1 MTLKAMNLLNAAVTM
16 KENFYTNIN
25 RTLENLCCTGCR
37 VSRLNGE
44 VVYTLIVL
52 YYANVAFVQNT
63 GRLPIHMHT
72 HIHSHTQLDS
82 MAQQML
88 NTPTQI
94 YPHFIDSNGYCVGGD
109 SKRTKKTVCTR
120 ERITERNFSFCHRL
134 MHDAKPG
141 CKGKPA
147 VGRSVPEHLL
157 RALPPTPMELISI
170 LYSAVF
176 RLNSQKISKT
186 HP

>member
-1 MTLKAMNLLNAAVTM
+1 MQMQPL
-16 KENFYTNIN
+16 F
-25 RTLENLCCTGCR
+25 RTLDDCPFTFIR
-37 VSRLNGE
+37 I
-44 VVYTLIVL
+44 YTLS
-52 YYANVAFVQNT
+52 
-63 GRLPIHMHT
+63 HT
-72 HIHSHTQLDS
+72 SGQYGPTNAKHSHTDLS
-82 MAQQML
+82 TLYRQQRL
-88 NTPTQI
+88 LCRGIVREQKRQ
-94 YPHFIDSNGYCVGGD
+94 CVRERR
-109 SKRTKKTVCTR
+109 K

-170 LYSAVF
+170 LYSAIF
-176 RLNSQKISKT
+176 RLNSQKMSKT

>member
-1 MTLKAMNLLNAAVTM
+1 MAKSFTPWSLCIMQMRPL
-16 KENFYTNIN
+16 F
-25 RTLENLCCTGCR
+25 RTLDDCPFTFIR
-37 VSRLNGE
+37 I
-44 VVYTLIVL
+44 YTL
-52 YYANVAFVQNT
+52 
-63 GRLPIHMHT
+63 
-72 HIHSHTQLDS
+72 SHTSGQYGPTNAKHSNTDLS
-82 MAQQML
+82 TLYRQQRL
-88 NTPTQI
+88 LCRGIVREQKRQ
-94 YPHFIDSNGYCVGGD
+94 CVREWR
-109 SKRTKKTVCTR
+109 K

-170 LYSAVF
+170 LYSAIF
-176 RLNSQKISKT
+176 RLNSQKMSKT

>member
-1 MTLKAMNLLNAAVTM
+1 MAKSFTPWSLCIMQMRPL
-16 KENFYTNIN
+16 F
-25 RTLENLCCTGCR
+25 RTLDDCPFTFIR
-37 VSRLNGE
+37 I
-44 VVYTLIVL
+44 YTL
-52 YYANVAFVQNT
+52 
-63 GRLPIHMHT
+63 
-72 HIHSHTQLDS
+72 SHTSGQYGPTNAKHSNTDLS
-82 MAQQML
+82 ILYRQQRL
-88 NTPTQI
+88 LCRGIVREQKRQ
-94 YPHFIDSNGYCVGGD
+94 CVRERR
-109 SKRTKKTVCTR
+109 K

-170 LYSAVF
+170 LYSAIF
-176 RLNSQKISKT
+176 RLNSQKMSKT